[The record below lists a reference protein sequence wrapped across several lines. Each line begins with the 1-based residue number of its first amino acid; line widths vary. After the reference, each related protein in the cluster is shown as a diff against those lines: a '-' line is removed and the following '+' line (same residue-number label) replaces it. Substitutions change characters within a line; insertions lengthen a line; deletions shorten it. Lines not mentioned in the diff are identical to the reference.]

1 METPIKLQEETPLVD
16 NKSDEKETKIDSKK
30 MNTPK
35 FMSSNTYK
43 IKNNDVSIA
52 VTLSNLNNNT
62 LVIKIIENDS
72 IPSRSYTENFTLEKL
87 KKINRYFKLFETI
100 EELLP
105 ELNNLFEEN
114 KITFALNS
122 DSIELEIS
130 FPLKVIEKGILIIPE
145 TEKDSKQVI
154 SDLCTVVNELRK
166 KVKKLENQL
175 PNSKISEEKLKE
187 NLSSNQIILNE
198 EEEKMIFNWI
208 LSKVEPEKK
217 TIKKTLLYKL
227 TKDGDS
233 ASTFH
238 SKCNY
243 QGNTL
248 SLIRNTKGYRFGG
261 FTTESMSSSES
272 YLNDKSAF
280 VFSLDY
286 KECYF
291 SFDGVNAIYDYP
303 SYGPTFGSGHDFYIA
318 NQCSQNYSNYCNF
331 PYSYGGGDIR
341 PRILSGGY
349 YYFKVQEVEVFKI
362 EYVD

>member
-1 METPIKLQEETPLVD
+1 MDIKETPIKEELETPLVD
-16 NKSDEKETKIDSKK
+16 NKSDEKETKK

-43 IKNNDVSIA
+43 IKNNDASIA

-105 ELNNLFEEN
+105 ELNNLFEDN
-114 KITFALNS
+114 KITFTLNS
-122 DSIELEIS
+122 NSVELDLS
-130 FPLKVIEKGILIIPE
+130 LPLKVIEKGILIIPE

-154 SDLCTVVNELRK
+154 SDLCTIVNELRK

-175 PNSKISEEKLKE
+175 SNSKISEEKLKE

-198 EEEKMIFNWI
+198 EEEKMVFNWI

-261 FTTESMSSSES
+261 FTTQNMSSCGS
-272 YLNDKSAF
+272 YINDKNAF
-280 VFSLDY
+280 IFSLDY

-291 SFDGVNAIYDYP
+291 NYDGVNAIYDN
-303 SYGPTFGSGHDFYIA
+303 SGYGPTFGSGNDFYIA
-318 NQCSQNYSNYCNF
+318 NQCSQNYSSHCNF
-331 PYSYGGGDIR
+331 PYCYGGGDVR
-341 PRILSGGY
+341 ARILTGGY
-349 YYFKVQEVEVFKI
+349 YNFKVQEIEVFKI
-362 EYVD
+362 EFVD

>member
-1 METPIKLQEETPLVD
+1 MEAPTLSLNKPEEEET
-16 NKSDEKETKIDSKK
+16 KKDSKK
-30 MNTPK
+30 MNTQK
-35 FMSSNTYK
+35 IMSSNTYN
-43 IKNNDVSIA
+43 IKNNDMSIA

-166 KVKKLENQL
+166 KVKKLENPL
-175 PNSKISEEKLKE
+175 SNLNISEEKLKE
-187 NLSSNQIILNE
+187 NLSSNQIILND

-208 LSKVEPEKK
+208 LSKVKPEKK
-217 TIKKTLLYKL
+217 NVKKTLLYKL
-227 TKDGDS
+227 TKDGDA

-238 SKCNY
+238 SKCNNK
-243 QGNTL
+243 GNTI
-248 SLIRNTKGYRFGG
+248 SLIRTTKGFRFGG
-261 FTTESMSSSES
+261 FTTQSWSSSSS
-272 YLNDKSAF
+272 YKNDNNAF

-286 KECYF
+286 NQCYYTYE
-291 SFDGVNAIYDYP
+291 GMNAIYDI
-303 SYGPTFGSGHDFYIA
+303 SGYGPTFGNGHDFCIA
-318 NQCSQNYSNYCNF
+318 NQCTQNFSNYCNF
-331 PYSYGGGDIR
+331 PYGYGGGDIR
-341 PRILSGGY
+341 ARILTGGY
-349 YYFKVQEVEVFKI
+349 YCFKVQEIEVFQI
-362 EYVD
+362 EFVD